1 MIHSDEQSEIIHYF
15 PKISKNEEITLLD
28 ERWMSFSLPQ
38 ILVTFKSMFGKKLK
52 IYLNTKKCTSENCLG
67 VFSDTLKNVNDDS
80 KLLPVNN
87 DPGEKEKCFIF

>member
-1 MIHSDEQSEIIHYF
+1 MDDIAIDSSDFQIHVW
-15 PKISKNEEITLLD
+15 K
-28 ERWMSFSLPQ
+28 
-38 ILVTFKSMFGKKLK
+38 KKLK